1 MSSSLLLV
9 LLLRW
14 IHIGSAT
21 LAIGAPFFVRFAL
34 LPAAA
39 KVLDDDSH
47 QKLKGA
53 INARWKHFVYIIIT
67 LFIITGLIQFL
78 VPIRVDGI
86 LLTARWKDF
95 SHADKRLYH
104 MVFGFKMIAAFL
116 IFTLASAL
124 AGRSALFAPLRKNA
138 KATLTLLLLAAAIL
152 LVLSSTLRYLPRNPA
167 PQSLPA
173 TTLPTLAH

>member
-1 MSSSLLLV
+1 MSPQLLLV

-14 IHIGSAT
+14 IHIASAT

-39 KVLDDDSH
+39 RVLDDDSH
-47 QKLKGA
+47 LRLKAA

-67 LFIITGLIQFL
+67 LFIITGLINFL
-78 VPIRVDGI
+78 VPIRVDGV

-95 SHADKRLYH
+95 SPEDRRLYH
-104 MVFGFKMIAAFL
+104 MLFGFKMIAAFL

-124 AGRSALFAPLRKNA
+124 AGRTNLFAPLRKNA
-138 KATLTLLLLAAAIL
+138 RATLTLLLLSAAVL
-152 LVLSSTLRYLPRNPA
+152 LILSSALRYLPRTPSAAPA
-167 PQSLPA
+167 MAPVITP
-173 TTLPTLAH
+173 